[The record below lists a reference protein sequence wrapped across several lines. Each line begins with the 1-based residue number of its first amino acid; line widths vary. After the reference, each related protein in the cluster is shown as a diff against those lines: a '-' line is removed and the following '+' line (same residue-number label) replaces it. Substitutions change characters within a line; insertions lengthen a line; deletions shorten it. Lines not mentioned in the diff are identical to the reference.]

1 METTQT
7 QEQTQTAAA
16 TQAEITAAQEA
27 GKAAATAYVEECKQN
42 GQEPTKRGFLGWV
55 KDHPILTA
63 LITIAL
69 AAGIGYVIAT
79 IRNNR
84 KKAGSEDMVST
95 ENTQQALQREAWN
108 EGKNFAER
116 RAQENSKP
124 GDPNFNRPR
133 V

>member
-27 GKAAATAYVEECKQN
+27 GKAAATAYVEECKNN

-63 LITIAL
+63 LITLAI
-69 AAGIGYVIAT
+69 AAGIGYVVAV
-79 IRNNR
+79 IRNR
-84 KKAGSEDMVST
+84 KKAGAEDMVST
-95 ENTQQALQREAWN
+95 NNTQQEMQREAWN
-108 EGKNFAER
+108 EGKSFAER